1 MGIITLLNGES
12 YNKEELLVLMEDD
25 NFYFGH
31 LSRNSLSQSSLK
43 TILSNPY
50 EYLRYLKGKK
60 EKRSDA
66 LVMGSLVHWG
76 YLEPEKFYNKH
87 FIEAERV
94 TDKDYKEALAKYGEE
109 NVYKAKLGRIAEA
122 YIDSL
127 NRCDALN
134 DIKSKARI
142 EVPAVKM
149 FFEDIP
155 IKGKADLLLED
166 RVLDLKTTMVDPE
179 AFNYWKILS
188 MDYDLQAFIYCQIFE
203 VDYFSFIP
211 ISKVNKSKGLIHCG
225 QDILDSG
232 EEKFYKAIEIF
243 KKFFYN
249 KSIEESEGLLDNYYY
264 EAVVNKPKRL

>member
-1 MGIITLLNGES
+1 MIRLLNGDF
-12 YNKEELLVLMEDD
+12 YNNDEILTQMYDD
-25 NFYFGH
+25 EFYYGH
-31 LSRNSLSQSSLK
+31 LSRHSLSQSSLK

-66 LVMGSLVHWG
+66 LIMGSLVHWC
-76 YLEPEKFYNKH
+76 YLEPDVFYSKH

-94 TDKDYKEALAKYGEE
+94 TDKDYKEAVSKYGEE
-109 NVYKAKLGRIAEA
+109 NVYKAKLGRIAESYA
-122 YIDSL
+122 DSL

-134 DIKSKARI
+134 SIKAKSEI
-142 EVPAVKM
+142 EVPAIKM
-149 FFEDIP
+149 FFDDIP
-155 IKGKADLLLED
+155 IKGKADLLMED

-179 AFNYWKILS
+179 SFNYWKILN
-188 MDYDLQAFIYCQIFE
+188 MDYDLQAFIYCQLFE

-211 ISKVNKSKGLIHCG
+211 ISKVNKSKGIIHCG

-232 EEKFYKAIEIF
+232 EEKFYKAIEIY

-249 KSIEESEGLLDNYYY
+249 KTIEESEGLLDNHYY
-264 EAVVNKPKRL
+264 EAVVNKPGRQ